1 MRRKIYDRLL
11 EWKYRKNHKSLIVKG
26 QRQIGETYIITKF
39 AEENYENCVKVD
51 FSEEPDIGKVF
62 EQNLNINRI
71 VSEIS
76 LLKDAD
82 VVPGS
87 TLLFFDEIQECP
99 LARASLKYFTMDG
112 RYDVVASGSLPG
124 VVDARLRHTNDPP
137 PLLPLGYE
145 EHITMV
151 SMDFEEFLWA
161 VSFDTGRID
170 EVKKHI
176 RERRELGYAMCS
188 VLSGHFRDYMIVG
201 GMPEAVKAF
210 VEEKSYRIAG
220 QVLDDILST
229 CRADITR
236 YNKGINIVKTAEC
249 FNSIPSQ
256 LSQTNKKFTYSRI
269 EPGSGSRNSAQKYME
284 NLLWIQAA
292 GYGNFCY
299 AVNAPKIPLKMQE
312 VRDSFKV
319 YLSDTGMLIR
329 MIGLDAAC
337 AVLREDTGFNEGSVT
352 ENIVAECLFKNGLSP
367 RYYRKTN
374 GENKMEI
381 DFVIELNS
389 EIFAIEV
396 KSGKSRDAPSLH
408 KVGRIFHID
417 RRIKFE
423 KSDIYV
429 DDDGIEHYPLFASAF
444 ATELAKP
451 MDGPDL

>member
-11 EWKYRKNHKSLIVKG
+11 EWKHRKNHKCLIIKG
-26 QRQIGETYIITKF
+26 QRQIGKTYIITRF

-51 FSEEPDIGKVF
+51 FSEEPDLGKVF
-62 EQNLNINRI
+62 EQNLDVNRI

-82 VVPGS
+82 IMPGS

-112 RYDVVASGSLPG
+112 RYDVVASGFLLG
-124 VVDARLRHTNDPP
+124 VVDARLHHTDGPP
-137 PLLPLGYE
+137 PLLPMGYE

-161 VSFDTGRID
+161 VSFDTSRID
-170 EVKKHI
+170 DIKKHT
-176 RERRELGYAMCS
+176 RERKGLGHAMYS
-188 VLSGHFRDYMIVG
+188 VISGHFRDYMIVG
-201 GMPEAVKAF
+201 GMPEAVKIF
-210 VEEKSYRIAG
+210 VEEKSYRAAG

-229 CRADITR
+229 CRTDITR
-236 YNKGINIVKTAEC
+236 YNKGIDIVKTAEC

-269 EPGSGSRNSAQKYME
+269 EPGSGSRNSAQKYMK
-284 NLLWIQAA
+284 NLLWIQSA

-299 AVNAPKIPLKMQE
+299 AVSAPKIPLKMQE
-312 VRDSFKV
+312 IRDSFKV
-319 YLSDTGMLIR
+319 YMSDTGMLIR
-329 MIGLDAAC
+329 MIGLDAAR
-337 AVLREDTGFNEGSVT
+337 AVLREDTGFNEGSVA

-381 DFVIELNS
+381 DFIIELNG

-396 KSGKSRDAPSLH
+396 KSGKSRDAPSLR
-408 KVGRIFHID
+408 KVGGVFHID

-429 DDDGIEHYPLFASAF
+429 DGDGIEHYPLFASAF

-451 MDGPDL
+451 IDGPDL